1 MGKDG
6 LFTKLVE
13 LELDNRQISE
23 VEILK
28 IEKGEELDPPK
39 KHEKRKSTFQKLFA
53 ASQANRKSIRRRK
66 NDSKNGSSSTLSSNQ
81 NSGSSLEIYEEEK
94 QLIGSICHIH
104 FSDGG
109 STTIAPKSGITARQ
123 LLTSVA
129 TRRGLSP
136 GCIDWL
142 LLNEG
147 LNQGSLSLENDSTC
161 LSGRHIRGELRVTFR
176 LDIVH
181 IKRSI
186 GIRSK
191 IYKPVS
197 EVLQP
202 IMARYLPDTP
212 MQEII
217 IRLAGT
223 KLPVNLSDPVSTL
236 KEQRVVLEI
245 RDTFRKPKDRSRRGE
260 TNSLNGQTALEKLK
274 RRRESLGLR
283 KRSRSRD
290 TGLNR
295 LSAFEPAVP
304 VEGSPRPDNR
314 LSLGGFKGQIDN
326 QRGLLDKNDLVLP
339 DFLRDQNRN
348 DQNQNDDDLDDDN
361 DDLGLDDFDDDEDDD
376 DFDQLI
382 GGKIPSGEEAENIF
396 GRNAKSSS
404 SLFSSAKS
412 TSSLF
417 QDLTNQER
425 LKDSEEGLKKRSS
438 LTKADL
444 IDLPSPPKLK
454 RMSPPKTSV
463 V

>member
-1 MGKDG
+1 M
-6 LFTKLVE
+6 
-13 LELDNRQISE
+13 
-23 VEILK
+23 
-28 IEKGEELDPPK
+28 
-39 KHEKRKSTFQKLFA
+39 
-53 ASQANRKSIRRRK
+53 
-66 NDSKNGSSSTLSSNQ
+66 
-81 NSGSSLEIYEEEK
+81 
-94 QLIGSICHIH
+94 
-104 FSDGG
+104 
-109 STTIAPKSGITARQ
+109 
-123 LLTSVA
+123 TSCNIF
-129 TRRGLSP
+129 L
-136 GCIDWL
+136 
-142 LLNEG
+142 
-147 LNQGSLSLENDSTC
+147 
-161 LSGRHIRGELRVTFR
+161 
-176 LDIVH
+176 
-181 IKRSI
+181 
-186 GIRSK
+186 
-191 IYKPVS
+191 
-197 EVLQP
+197 
-202 IMARYLPDTP
+202 
-212 MQEII
+212 
-217 IRLAGT
+217 
-223 KLPVNLSDPVSTL
+223 
-236 KEQRVVLEI
+236 
-245 RDTFRKPKDRSRRGE
+245 
-260 TNSLNGQTALEKLK
+260 
-274 RRRESLGLR
+274 
-283 KRSRSRD
+283 
-290 TGLNR
+290 GLNR

-348 DQNQNDDDLDDDN
+348 DQNQNDEDDLDDN

-404 SLFSSAKS
+404 SLFSTAKS

>member
-1 MGKDG
+1 MI
-6 LFTKLVE
+6 FF
-13 LELDNRQISE
+13 
-23 VEILK
+23 IL
-28 IEKGEELDPPK
+28 
-39 KHEKRKSTFQKLFA
+39 
-53 ASQANRKSIRRRK
+53 
-66 NDSKNGSSSTLSSNQ
+66 
-81 NSGSSLEIYEEEK
+81 
-94 QLIGSICHIH
+94 
-104 FSDGG
+104 
-109 STTIAPKSGITARQ
+109 
-123 LLTSVA
+123 
-129 TRRGLSP
+129 
-136 GCIDWL
+136 
-142 LLNEG
+142 
-147 LNQGSLSLENDSTC
+147 
-161 LSGRHIRGELRVTFR
+161 
-176 LDIVH
+176 
-181 IKRSI
+181 
-186 GIRSK
+186 
-191 IYKPVS
+191 
-197 EVLQP
+197 
-202 IMARYLPDTP
+202 
-212 MQEII
+212 
-217 IRLAGT
+217 
-223 KLPVNLSDPVSTL
+223 
-236 KEQRVVLEI
+236 
-245 RDTFRKPKDRSRRGE
+245 
-260 TNSLNGQTALEKLK
+260 
-274 RRRESLGLR
+274 
-283 KRSRSRD
+283 
-290 TGLNR
+290 GLNR

-348 DQNQNDDDLDDDN
+348 DQNQNDQDDLDEDDN
-361 DDLGLDDFDDDEDDD
+361 DDLGLDDFDDDEDDDD